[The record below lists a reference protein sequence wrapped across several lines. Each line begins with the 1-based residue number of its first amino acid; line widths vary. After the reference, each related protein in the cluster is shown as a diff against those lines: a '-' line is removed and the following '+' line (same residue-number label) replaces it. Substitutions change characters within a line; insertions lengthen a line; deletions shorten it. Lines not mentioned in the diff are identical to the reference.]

1 MQQLLLSRAR
11 CEGASMGE
19 CRQRARKSGEGAL
32 TGDCDPARTKCYWS
46 DQGCGYQC
54 LDRFVEE
61 EGPDAGLVQLETRRE
76 PRSP

>member
-1 MQQLLLSRAR
+1 
-11 CEGASMGE
+11 MGE

-76 PRSP
+76 SRSP